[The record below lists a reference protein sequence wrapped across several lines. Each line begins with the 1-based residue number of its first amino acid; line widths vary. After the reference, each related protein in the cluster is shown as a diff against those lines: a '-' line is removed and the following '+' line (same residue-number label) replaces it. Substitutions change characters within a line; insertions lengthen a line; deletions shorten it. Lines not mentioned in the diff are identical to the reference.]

1 MGNTHCG
8 VFVEA
13 SLPPLSVVVRSV
25 SVSELLAV
33 MLLGSD
39 DDIDTGGGGGGD
51 CGRSDG
57 KKEDDGGVEMM
68 NRTGASVGVL
78 VATTGGV
85 TVIENNRVGDT
96 EGDVVVGGV
105 GGGPGVIL
113 IISPCTTDSNAST
126 DKTDNNCRRIS
137 GMGL

>member
-1 MGNTHCG
+1 MGNTHCV

-33 MLLGSD
+33 ILLGSD

-57 KKEDDGGVEMM
+57 NKDDDGGVEMR

-78 VATTGGV
+78 VAATGGG
-85 TVIENNRVGDT
+85 TVMENIRAGDA

-126 DKTDNNCRRIS
+126 DKTDNNCRRRGGI
-137 GMGL
+137 G